1 MVTLVKHE
9 WHQVDRQYAF
19 EVDIDLLA
27 EIYPDMKKKEL
38 KQRLKELES
47 EEYSIEDL
55 IEDACQN
62 DVEIEWEQQ
71 YEDCWTDRKGGYDV
85 TYEVG
90 DEHSWHKEPEPP
102 APTHKCTKCKW
113 EGQSYDAEW
122 IWEDLEGNH
131 IDDPRKVCPYCES
144 EVALTEAGIKEAEEK
159 AKWLEEF
166 NEDWEKHAD
175 DTELDEDVL
184 ALEEALR
191 EADKIGLTEV
201 LPQEWPFEDPEPET
215 KSKKKKKK

>member
-1 MVTLVKHE
+1 VN
-9 WHQVDRQYAF
+9 
-19 EVDIDLLA
+19 IDLLA

-55 IEDACQN
+55 IEDAYQN
-62 DVEIEWEQQ
+62 DIDIEWEHQ

-90 DEHSWHKEPEPP
+90 DEHSWHTEPEPP

-122 IWEDLEGNH
+122 IWEDTAGNH
-131 IDDPRKVCPYCES
+131 IDDPRKVCPYCDS
-144 EVALTEAGIKEAEEK
+144 EVALTEEGLKQEQEREK
-159 AKWLEEF
+159 WHAEF
-166 NEDWEKHAD
+166 NAELEKEDA
-175 DTELDEDVL
+175 ELDQDVL

-191 EADKIGLTEV
+191 DADKLGLTEV
-201 LPQEWPFEDPEPET
+201 LPKEEPET
-215 KSKKKKKK
+215 KPKKKKKK